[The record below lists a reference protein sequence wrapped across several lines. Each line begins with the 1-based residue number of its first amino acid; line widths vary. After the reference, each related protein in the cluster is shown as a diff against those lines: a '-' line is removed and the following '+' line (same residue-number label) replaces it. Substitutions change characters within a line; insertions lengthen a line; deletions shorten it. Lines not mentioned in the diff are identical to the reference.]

1 MTSLRL
7 AALALSLTTA
17 FLHTP
22 AAADTEL
29 PPLPLG
35 TPALSNLY
43 GLELNQWYVFSNFAT
58 AGTIVNGQVSQG
70 AGLGLKNF
78 PVGADLTRRIESSQ
92 ADGSKQASALGLVS
106 PTSLGA
112 AASAHDPANAFS
124 AGTLG
129 VGMSSIYF
137 FAVLDQNVEFKFNIK
152 LDGHLDGSDAHR
164 LNSDVSGA
172 AVAAVTMG
180 SWSGYSTESMVA
192 TYHAAG
198 MDPYAEGEALMRE
211 LGSLQSS
218 RQTHLDTFGAQTSA
232 MHDVFDVDTSMQVSA
247 TGIHMDCD
255 RALSPACGRYAYF
268 LGVSLFTAAQ
278 DGGLADFS
286 HTLSIASVS
295 VNGAAA
301 LPFSAISPV
310 PEPASA
316 ALLAA
321 GLLAVGGV
329 ARRRS
334 RQMP

>member
-17 FLHTP
+17 FLHAP
-22 AAADTEL
+22 ATADTQL
-29 PPLPLG
+29 PVLPLG
-35 TPALSNLY
+35 TPSLSNLY

-58 AGTIVNGQVSQG
+58 AGTLVNGQASEG

-78 PVGADLTRRIESSQ
+78 PVGADLTRRIETSQ
-92 ADGSKQASALGLVS
+92 VDGSRQASALALVS

-112 AASAHDPANAFS
+112 AASAHDPANAFGS
-124 AGTLG
+124 GTLG
-129 VGMSSIYF
+129 VGMSSVYF
-137 FAVLDQNVEFKFNIK
+137 FAVLDQNVDFRFNIK
-152 LDGHLDGSDAHR
+152 LDGRLDGSDAHR
-164 LNSDVSGA
+164 LSSDVSGA

-180 SWSGYSTESMVA
+180 SWTGYSNESMQA

-198 MDPYAEGEALMRE
+198 MDPYAEGEALIRE
-211 LGSLQSS
+211 LGSLRST

-232 MHDVFDVDTSMQVSA
+232 VHDVFDVDTSLQVSA
-247 TGIHMDCD
+247 TGIHLDCN

-268 LGVSLFTAAQ
+268 LGVTLFTAAQ

-295 VNGAAA
+295 VNGGAA
-301 LPFSAISPV
+301 LPFNAISPV

-316 ALLAA
+316 ALLVA
-321 GLLAVGGV
+321 GLLAVGGT
-329 ARRRS
+329 ALRRA